1 MDIERLINRHK
12 DAVYKQVVK
21 VCGNHEDTEDA
32 LAEAFAEAF
41 KASDR
46 LKNPDSFQAWLAKVG
61 SRVCVRKKIAA
72 RLAKSVSLADL
83 EAKGK
88 EIIDPQRSPDE
99 ETESRVLSECIQC
112 AIDSLPEI
120 YRDVY
125 YRREILGE
133 SAEEVSS
140 ALKISIAA
148 VKSRLHRAREMAR
161 TALDDGFGCADLI
174 DASA

>member
-1 MDIERLINRHK
+1 ERLINRHK

-61 SRVCVRKKIAA
+61 YRVCVRKKIAA
-72 RLAKSVSLADL
+72 RPAKSVCLADL

-125 YRREILGE
+125 YR
-133 SAEEVSS
+133 
-140 ALKISIAA
+140 
-148 VKSRLHRAREMAR
+148 
-161 TALDDGFGCADLI
+161 
-174 DASA
+174 